1 MISYKVEEAP
11 LNLLF
16 KELLKR
22 NFELNYIIKQQNQE
36 KLILLLKNLGVVRVD
51 DFTTTFRYK

>member
-36 KLILLLKNLGVVRVD
+36 KLIILLKNLGVVRVD

>member
-1 MISYKVEEAP
+1 MISYNVEEAP

-22 NFELNYIIKQQNQE
+22 NFELNYIMKQNQE
-36 KLILLLKNLGVVRVD
+36 NLILFLKNLGVVRVD
-51 DFTTTFRYK
+51 DFKTTFRYK

>member
-22 NFELNYIIKQQNQE
+22 NFELNYIMKQNQE
-36 KLILLLKNLGVVRVD
+36 NLILFLKNLGVVRVD
-51 DFTTTFRYK
+51 DFETTFRYK